1 MEKIKTLWNHLNG
14 RIDRLWPEEERRRK
28 EGKKEKLGE
37 RMGRFFYLHR
47 LELLYVLLMG
57 GFLFFLSWILPFNQ
71 GPDEEMRYLVPQ
83 YIYKHG
89 TLPAGWDPEVR
100 HELWGIS
107 YAFHPILPYV
117 LGGWLMRLVGLFSD
131 SQKALLMAARFAN
144 ILIGMGFYWYVQRIA
159 KKLFPR
165 RMFRYFFIALL
176 SMLPQ
181 LLYLFVYVNTD
192 GIAIFSGAMI
202 IYYWLVGM
210 ERKWDR
216 GSCTGL
222 AVGVAVC
229 ALSYFTAYGY
239 ALFSILLFVG
249 TMAVFYRKKGFK
261 ICAGAILKRGIYITV
276 LVFLLTGWWFVRTA
290 VLYDGDFLG
299 LYAPNKYG
307 EMYAKE
313 EFKPSNRESVQ
324 EQGISLEEMLKSE
337 DEGGMDWMRTTWRSF
352 IGYFGFLEHP
362 LGLDIYEI
370 HKKIFALGFLG
381 IGLQAALALL
391 YYIRAGT
398 RRILKGA
405 TLGKA
410 AWLQDKE
417 EGAVLTRPSFAVDEG
432 KIRGANFW
440 ILQISFGCCIIIP
453 ILLSLYYSYCDDF
466 QPQGRYVMPLVV
478 PLMYFVAA
486 GIQRFVT
493 LFFRKWFVYIMM
505 IPLFYGILHVFL
517 GAFVSVYIPTYV
529 DALSAWE
536 AVRFPWFSNQGWLMR
551 VIHMLIPG

>member
-1 MEKIKTLWNHLNG
+1 MEKIKTLWNRLNG
-14 RIDRLWPEEERRRK
+14 RIDSLWPEEERRRK

-37 RMGRFFYLHR
+37 RMGYFLYLHR
-47 LELLYVLLMG
+47 LELLYVLIMG

-89 TLPAGWDPEVR
+89 TLPAGWDPEIR

-290 VLYDGDFLG
+290 VLYDGIFWGCTPPINMERCMPKRSLSRPIG
-299 LYAPNKYG
+299 SPCR
-307 EMYAKE
+307 
-313 EFKPSNRESVQ
+313 NR
-324 EQGISLEEMLKSE
+324 
-337 DEGGMDWMRTTWRSF
+337 
-352 IGYFGFLEHP
+352 GFLW
-362 LGLDIYEI
+362 
-370 HKKIFALGFLG
+370 
-381 IGLQAALALL
+381 
-391 YYIRAGT
+391 
-398 RRILKGA
+398 RR
-405 TLGKA
+405 
-410 AWLQDKE
+410 
-417 EGAVLTRPSFAVDEG
+417 
-432 KIRGANFW
+432 
-440 ILQISFGCCIIIP
+440 C
-453 ILLSLYYSYCDDF
+453 
-466 QPQGRYVMPLVV
+466 
-478 PLMYFVAA
+478 
-486 GIQRFVT
+486 
-493 LFFRKWFVYIMM
+493 
-505 IPLFYGILHVFL
+505 
-517 GAFVSVYIPTYV
+517 
-529 DALSAWE
+529 
-536 AVRFPWFSNQGWLMR
+536 
-551 VIHMLIPG
+551 

>member
-1 MEKIKTLWNHLNG
+1 MEKIKTLWNRLDG
-14 RIDRLWPEEERRRK
+14 RIDRIWPEEERK
-28 EGKKEKLGE
+28 QPESEKKKLRE
-37 RMGRFFYLHR
+37 RLGQFFYLHR
-47 LELLYVLLMG
+47 LEFLYVLVMG
-57 GFLFFLSWILPFNQ
+57 GFLFFLSWILPFNK

-89 TLPAGWDPEVR
+89 TLPAGWDPEIR
-100 HELWGIS
+100 HEIWGIS

-131 SQKALLMAARFAN
+131 SEKALLMAARFAN
-144 ILIGMGFYWYVQRIA
+144 ILIGMGFYWYVQQIA
-159 KKLFPR
+159 KKLFSR

-192 GIAIFSGAMI
+192 GIAIFSGAII
-202 IYYWLVGM
+202 IYYWLAGM

-222 AVGVAVC
+222 AVAVAVC

-249 TMAVFYRKKGFK
+249 TMAVFYREKGFK
-261 ICAGAILKRGIYITV
+261 VWIGAVLKRGIYITV

-307 EMYAKE
+307 EMYAQE

-324 EQGISLEEMLKSE
+324 EQGISLEEMLKTE

-352 IGYFGFLEHP
+352 IGYFGFLEEP

-381 IGLQAALALL
+381 IGLYAGLALL
-391 YYIRAGT
+391 YYIRAGM
-398 RRILKGA
+398 RGLLKGSP
-405 TLGKA
+405 LGKA
-410 AWLQDKE
+410 AWIQDKE
-417 EGAVLTRPSFAVDEG
+417 EGAVLVRPSFAVDEG
-432 KIRGANFW
+432 KIRGPNFW
-440 ILQISFGCCIIIP
+440 ILQISLGCCIIIP

-466 QPQGRYVMPLVV
+466 QPQGRYVMPLAV
-478 PLMYFVAA
+478 PLMYFVTA

-517 GAFVSVYIPTYV
+517 GAFVSVYIPAY
-529 DALSAWE
+529 AEGFSAW
-536 AVRFPWFSNQGWLMR
+536 ASIRFPWFSNQGWLMR
-551 VIHMLIPG
+551 ILYMLIPG

>member
-1 MEKIKTLWNHLNG
+1 MEKIKTLWNRLDS
-14 RIDRLWPEEERRRK
+14 RIDKIWPEEERK
-28 EGKKEKLGE
+28 QPESEKKKLRE
-37 RMGRFFYLHR
+37 RLGQFFYLHR
-47 LELLYVLLMG
+47 LELLYVLAMG
-57 GFLFFLSWILPFNQ
+57 GFLFFLSWILPFNK

-89 TLPAGWDPEVR
+89 TLPAGWDPEIR
-100 HELWGIS
+100 HEIWGIS

-131 SQKALLMAARFAN
+131 SEKALLMAARFAN
-144 ILIGMGFYWYVQRIA
+144 ILIGMGFYWYVQQIA
-159 KKLFPR
+159 KKLFSR

-192 GIAIFSGAMI
+192 GIAIFSGAII
-202 IYYWLVGM
+202 IYYWLAGM

-216 GSCTGL
+216 RSCTGL
-222 AVGVAVC
+222 AVAVAVC

-249 TMAVFYRKKGFK
+249 TMAVFYREKGFK
-261 ICAGAILKRGIYITV
+261 VWAGAVLKRGIYITV

-307 EMYAKE
+307 EMYAQE

-324 EQGISLEEMLKSE
+324 EQGISLEEMLKTE

-352 IGYFGFLEHP
+352 IGYFGFLEEP

-381 IGLQAALALL
+381 IGLYAGLALL
-391 YYIRAGT
+391 YYIRAGM
-398 RRILKGA
+398 RRLLKGSP
-405 TLGKA
+405 LGKA

-417 EGAVLTRPSFAVDEG
+417 EGAVLVRPSFAVDEG
-432 KIRGANFW
+432 KIRGPNFW
-440 ILQISFGCCIIIP
+440 ILQISLGCCIIIP

-466 QPQGRYVMPLVV
+466 QPQGRYVMPLAV
-478 PLMYFVAA
+478 PLMYFVTA

-517 GAFVSVYIPTYV
+517 GAFVSVYIPAY
-529 DALSAWE
+529 AEGFSAW
-536 AVRFPWFSNQGWLMR
+536 ASIRFPWFSNQGWLMR
-551 VIHMLIPG
+551 ILYMLIPG